1 MAVQNPR
8 APESAQYDET
18 TRPATATGAR
28 RHRPS
33 SKADGESRD
42 AQRKRAKLQR
52 RVTAATTRGAKGDV
66 EANRRGPIA
75 EDRREAPE
83 EMVTK
88 AKPKNL
94 KSADKDD
101 KKSKGKSTRALEATA
116 PGTRPSRK
124 STRRAANHIK
134 ADSQQARATKRG
146 VRSPKSRHAMR
157 AA

>member
-8 APESAQYDET
+8 APENAQYDET

-33 SKADGESRD
+33 TRSSGESRE
-42 AQRKRAKLQR
+42 AQRKRAKLER
-52 RVTAATTRGAKGDV
+52 RAAQATRRGAKGDV
-66 EANRRGPIA
+66 EASRGDLPN
-75 EDRREAPE
+75 EDRREHPAD
-83 EMVTK
+83 MVTD
-88 AKPKNL
+88 ARPRNL
-94 KSADKDD
+94 KSAERDD
-101 KKSKGKSTRALEATA
+101 KKSKGKSTHALEATQ
-116 PGTRPSRK
+116 PGKRPTRK
-124 STRRAANHIK
+124 STRRGANHIK